1 MNTKR
6 TLATLA
12 TVGVLAL
19 GVSPAFDYTHD
30 VRSAGAR
37 AFNSTTTTLAVSDL
51 KADNQSVHGEANN
64 TTNRLDNNSGSG
76 TTVYKN
82 LGVTITAVRA
92 CVNVK
97 LGVDTCT
104 SWK

>member
-1 MNTKR
+1 M
-6 TLATLA
+6 
-12 TVGVLAL
+12 
-19 GVSPAFDYTHD
+19 DD
-30 VRSAGAR
+30 
-37 AFNSTTTTLAVSDL
+37 
-51 KADNQSVHGEANN
+51 
-64 TTNRLDNNSGSG
+64 NSGSG

-82 LGVTITAVRA
+82 LGVTIMAVRA

>member
-19 GVSPAFDYTHD
+19 GVSPAFGYTHD
-30 VRSAGAR
+30 ATSASAR
-37 AFNSTTTTLAVSDL
+37 AFNSAATTLAVSDL
-51 KADNQSVHGEANN
+51 KADSRSVHGEANN
-64 TTNRLDNNSGSG
+64 TTNRLDNNSGAG

-92 CVNVK
+92 CLNIP
-97 LGVDTCT
+97 LAPDTCT
-104 SWK
+104 SWH